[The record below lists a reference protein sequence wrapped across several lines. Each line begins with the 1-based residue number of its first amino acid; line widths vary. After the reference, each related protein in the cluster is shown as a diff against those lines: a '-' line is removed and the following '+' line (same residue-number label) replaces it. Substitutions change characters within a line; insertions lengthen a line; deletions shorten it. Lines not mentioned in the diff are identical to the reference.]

1 MRNRKPYFIVWIIFV
16 IMVISPKIVYA
27 EQFTNEQSGIDIIF
41 VMDYSGSMKTNDPQN
56 MAKGM
61 VKAFIDTAPSER
73 TRIGFVSY
81 NDQILSSIS
90 PISIKTQEQRDK
102 LKYFIDAKSYSGNT
116 DIGLGLKFAYD
127 IMEQETERKKIIVL
141 ISDGETVLKGS
152 KTGRDVEI
160 SEKDRI
166 DTIEKCKKDEI
177 QIYTIAFGKYDG
189 SIETLQSMS
198 EETNATMYTAETSE
212 KLIEILYGI
221 LATNVDYNIQKIT
234 DAVYGEGTQ
243 NIRIKLEEQ
252 YLDELDVFIISF
264 KEIGEVSVLYG
275 EQRIEAI
282 NLKNYAIGK
291 IEDIKRDISELTVQ
305 IETSKNEK
313 IEIYLISYRS
323 IIPVFEVNTEGYR
336 NSPIQYKL
344 YFKDNNGTVIKDE
357 KFYQDFLWEFFGT
370 DSIVEQDMLSS
381 NEKRAEILDATI
393 VDGIIF
399 GESFI
404 QHSGN
409 YYVGAKLEDSMGS
422 REFEPVKVT
431 ISNRAPEG
439 KLPQL
444 GRCTILTKERSFIL
458 EEYFLD
464 ADGDILS
471 YSLENGIEN
480 CVKATIVDGVLT
492 LKPIKD
498 GIQTLKLVVSDG
510 EAVVMYEGLLEVTP
524 LWEVYWWAIML
535 VIVIIVGIIFWKL
548 THRAVPEIECIEKE
562 TKNNQFVG
570 KLDAYF
576 TIQPEEDKE
585 IPPLSFLMY
594 KIKSNKIIL
603 GNLLNE
609 YKEACASLGL
619 NEIYFMAD
627 EEKRMILYHSSSA
640 SIMIGNSIACKQIQY
655 SVSFGDVIYITSQD
669 GDYELELHYIA
680 VIQ

>member
-1 MRNRKPYFIVWIIFV
+1 MRNRKAYFIVLLIFAII
-16 IMVISPKIVYA
+16 ILSPQVVYA
-27 EQFTNEQSGIDIIF
+27 KEFTNEQSGVDIIF
-41 VMDYSGSMKTNDPQN
+41 VMDYSGSMKTNDSQN
-56 MAKGM
+56 IAKGM
-61 VKAFIDTAPSER
+61 VKSFIDTVPSESV
-73 TRIGFVSY
+73 RIGFISY

-90 PISIKTQEQRDK
+90 PIAVKTQEQRDK
-102 LKYFIDAKSYSGNT
+102 LKSFIDAKAYSGNT

-141 ISDGETVLKGS
+141 ISDGETDLKGS
-152 KTGRDVEI
+152 KTGRDIEI
-160 SEKDRI
+160 SEKDRR
-166 DTIEKCKKDEI
+166 DTIEKCKEDEI
-177 QIYTIAFGKYDG
+177 QIYTIAFGEYDG

-198 EETNATMYTAETSE
+198 EETNATMYKIETPE

-234 DAVYGEGTQ
+234 DAVYGEGIQ
-243 NIRIKLEEQ
+243 NIRIKLEER
-252 YLDELDVFIISF
+252 YLDELDVLVISS
-264 KEIGEVSVLYG
+264 EDIGEVSVFYG
-275 EQRIEAI
+275 EQKIEAV
-282 NLKNYAIGK
+282 NLKNYAVGK
-291 IEDIKRDISELTVQ
+291 IEDIKKDISELTVQ
-305 IETSKNEK
+305 IQTSKNEK
-313 IEIYLISYRS
+313 IQMYLISYRS
-323 IIPVFEVNTEGYR
+323 IIPVFEVNTEVYR
-336 NSPIQYKL
+336 NSSIQYKL
-344 YFKDNNGTVIKDE
+344 YFKDNNGTVIEDAE
-357 KFYQDFLWEFFGT
+357 FYKNFLWEFFLT
-370 DSIVEQDMLSS
+370 DSIAEEDALFS
-381 NEKRAEILDATI
+381 NKKKEEVLNATI

-399 GESFI
+399 GESFMH
-404 QHSGN
+404 HSGS
-409 YYVGAKLEDSMGS
+409 YYVGAKLEDSMGMK
-422 REFEPVKVT
+422 EFLPVKVT
-431 ISNRAPEG
+431 VFNRTPEG

-444 GRCTILTKERSFIL
+444 ERCTILTKERSFVL
-458 EEYFLD
+458 EEYFSD

-471 YSLENGIEN
+471 YSLENESEN
-480 CVKATIVDGVLT
+480 CVKATLVDGVLT
-492 LKPIKD
+492 LKPMKD

-524 LWEVYWWAIML
+524 LWKVYWWVI
-535 VIVIIVGIIFWKL
+535 VIVIIMIVGIIIWKV
-548 THRAVPEIECIEKE
+548 THKPVPEIECIEKE

-576 TIQPEEDKE
+576 TIQPEADNE
-585 IPPLSFLMY
+585 IPPLSFQMY

-640 SIMIGNSIACKQIQY
+640 SIMVGNCIACKQIQY